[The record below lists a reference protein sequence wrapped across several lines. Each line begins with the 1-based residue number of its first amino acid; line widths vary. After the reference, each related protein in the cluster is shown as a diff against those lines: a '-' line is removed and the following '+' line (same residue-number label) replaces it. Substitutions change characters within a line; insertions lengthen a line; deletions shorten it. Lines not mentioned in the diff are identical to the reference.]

1 MHCHPIF
8 GSYKALRV
16 NFSTYTQ
23 RIPQTSK
30 FFENPLGITVRYK
43 MSKNICFIDG
53 LEGILKYRDV
63 DINQLVDLS
72 YDAVSYLLILG
83 KLPGDQELAEYSA
96 RLHGEREINREVIDV
111 IRMCN
116 SNIDSI
122 EALRTIVSFISQF
135 DPDINDSSPEGN
147 MKKAIRLIAK
157 IPTIV
162 AAYYRISNGKEP
174 VPPDPSLSHGA
185 NFLYM
190 IRGSKPGQLEAEVM
204 EKDFILSAEHELN
217 ASTFSSRVT
226 ASTLSDLYSAVVSGL
241 CTLKGPLHGG
251 ARAEVVTMLEK
262 MNSPEDA
269 EKFVLETIAKKEK
282 IMGFG
287 HRVYKTYDPRGVIFK
302 QLSRQL
308 AEAKGDMY
316 WYEIAET
323 IENTVIREIVEKK
336 GKPIYPNVDFYSGV
350 IYKYMDIPPQLATSI
365 FAIGRVSG
373 WIAHS
378 FDQYDKK
385 RIIRPRAFMLDEC

>member
-1 MHCHPIF
+1 
-8 GSYKALRV
+8 
-16 NFSTYTQ
+16 
-23 RIPQTSK
+23 
-30 FFENPLGITVRYK
+30 

-53 LEGILKYRDV
+53 LEGILKYREI
-63 DINQLVDLS
+63 DINQLVELP
-72 YDAVSYLLILG
+72 YDAISYLLIQG
-83 KLPGDQELAEYSA
+83 ELPADQELAEYSA
-96 RLHGEREINREVIDV
+96 RLHGEREINREVMDV
-111 IRMCN
+111 IRMCKLD
-116 SNIDSI
+116 IDAM

-135 DPDINDSSPEGN
+135 DPDLDDSSPEGN
-147 MKKAIRLIAK
+147 MRKAIRLIAK

-162 AAYYRISNGKEP
+162 AAYYRVANGKDP
-174 VPPDPSLSHGA
+174 VPPDASLSHGA

-190 IRGSKPGQLEAEVM
+190 LKGRKPSELEAEVM

-251 ARAEVVTMLEK
+251 ARAEVMTMLEEIG
-262 MNSPEDA
+262 NPGNA
-269 EKFVLETIAKKEK
+269 EKYVLEKIGNRDK

-287 HRVYKTYDPRGVIFK
+287 HRVYKTYDPRGTIFK

-308 AEAKGDMY
+308 AEAKGDMH
-316 WYEIAET
+316 WYDTAEA
-323 IENTVIREIVEKK
+323 IENTVVRELVEKK

-350 IYKYMDIPPQLATSI
+350 IYKYMDIPPQLATAI

-373 WIAHS
+373 WIAHC
-378 FDQYDKK
+378 FDQYEKK
-385 RIIRPRAFMLDEC
+385 KIIRPRAFMLDEC

>member
-1 MHCHPIF
+1 
-8 GSYKALRV
+8 
-16 NFSTYTQ
+16 
-23 RIPQTSK
+23 
-30 FFENPLGITVRYK
+30 

-53 LEGILKYRDV
+53 LEGILKYRDI
-63 DINQLVDLS
+63 DINQLVDLP

-83 KLPGDQELAEYSA
+83 DLPGDQELAEYSA
-96 RLHGEREINREVIDV
+96 CLHGEREVNREVIDV
-111 IRMCN
+111 IHMCN
-116 SNIDSI
+116 FNIDSI

-147 MKKAIRLIAK
+147 MRKAIRLIAK

-162 AAYYRISNGKEP
+162 ATYYRIANGKEP

-190 IRGSKPGQLEAEVM
+190 LRGKKPSQLEAEIM

-226 ASTLSDLYSAVVSGL
+226 ASTLSDLYSAVISGL
-241 CTLKGPLHGG
+241 CTLKGDMHWYNI
-251 ARAEVVTMLEK
+251 AEVV
-262 MNSPEDA
+262 
-269 EKFVLETIAKKEK
+269 
-282 IMGFG
+282 
-287 HRVYKTYDPRGVIFK
+287 
-302 QLSRQL
+302 
-308 AEAKGDMY
+308 
-316 WYEIAET
+316 
-323 IENTVIREIVEKK
+323 ENTVIRELVEKK

-373 WIAHS
+373 WIAHC
-378 FDQYDKK
+378 FDQYEKK
-385 RIIRPRAFMLDEC
+385 KVIRPRAFMLDEC

>member
-1 MHCHPIF
+1 
-8 GSYKALRV
+8 
-16 NFSTYTQ
+16 
-23 RIPQTSK
+23 
-30 FFENPLGITVRYK
+30 

-53 LEGILKYRDV
+53 LEGILKYREI
-63 DINQLVDLS
+63 DINQLVELP
-72 YDAVSYLLILG
+72 YDAVSYLLIQG
-83 KLPGDQELAEYSA
+83 ELPADQELVEYSA
-96 RLHGEREINREVIDV
+96 RLQGEREISREVLNV

-116 SNIDSI
+116 FSVDAM
-122 EALRTIVSFISQF
+122 EALRTVVSFMSQF
-135 DPDINDSSPEGN
+135 DPDLDDSSPEGN
-147 MKKAIRLIAK
+147 MRKAIRLIAK

-174 VPPDPSLSHGA
+174 VPPDASLSHGA

-190 IRGSKPGQLEAEVM
+190 LKGSKPTALEAEVM

-226 ASTLSDLYSAVVSGL
+226 ASTFSDLYSAIVSGL

-251 ARAEVVTMLEK
+251 ARAEVMNMLEEIG
-262 MNSPEDA
+262 SPENA
-269 EKFVLETIAKKEK
+269 ENYVLEKLSQRER

-287 HRVYKTYDPRGVIFK
+287 HRVYKTYDPRGTIFK
-302 QLSRQL
+302 QLSKQL
-308 AEAKGDMY
+308 AEEKGDMH
-316 WYEIAET
+316 WFKTGEI
-323 IENTVIREIVEKK
+323 IENTVIHELVEKK

-373 WIAHS
+373 WIAHC
-378 FDQYDKK
+378 FDQYERK

>member
-1 MHCHPIF
+1 
-8 GSYKALRV
+8 
-16 NFSTYTQ
+16 
-23 RIPQTSK
+23 
-30 FFENPLGITVRYK
+30 

-53 LEGILKYRDV
+53 LEGILKYREI
-63 DINQLVDLS
+63 DINQLVELP
-72 YDAVSYLLILG
+72 YDAISYLLIEG
-83 KLPGDQELAEYSA
+83 ELPADQELADYSA
-96 RLHGEREINREVIDV
+96 RLHGEREINREVMDV

-116 SNIDSI
+116 FNIDAM
-122 EALRTIVSFISQF
+122 EALRTIVSFMSQF
-135 DPDINDSSPEGN
+135 DPDLNDSSPEGN
-147 MKKAIRLIAK
+147 LKKAIRLIAK

-162 AAYYRISNGKEP
+162 AAYYRVANGKEP
-174 VPPDPSLSHGA
+174 VPPDASLSHGA

-190 IRGSKPGQLEAEVM
+190 IKGNKPSELEAEVM

-251 ARAEVVTMLEK
+251 ARAEVMTMLEEIG
-262 MNSPEDA
+262 SPENA
-269 EKFVLETIAKKEK
+269 EKYVLEKIGNKEK

-287 HRVYKTYDPRGVIFK
+287 HRVYKTYDPRGTIFK
-302 QLSRQL
+302 QLSKQL
-308 AEAKGDMY
+308 AEAKGDTH
-316 WYEIAET
+316 WYKTAEA
-323 IENTVIREIVEKK
+323 IENTVVRELVEKK

-373 WIAHS
+373 WIAHC
-378 FDQYDKK
+378 FDQYERK

>member
-1 MHCHPIF
+1 
-8 GSYKALRV
+8 
-16 NFSTYTQ
+16 
-23 RIPQTSK
+23 
-30 FFENPLGITVRYK
+30 

-53 LEGILKYRDV
+53 LEGILKYREI
-63 DINQLVDLS
+63 DINELVELP
-72 YDAVSYLLILG
+72 YDVISYLLIQG
-83 KLPGDQELAEYSA
+83 ELPADQELADYSA
-96 RLHGEREINREVIDV
+96 RLHGEREINREVLDV

-116 SNIDSI
+116 FNVDAM
-122 EALRTIVSFISQF
+122 EALRTVVSFMSQF
-135 DPDINDSSPEGN
+135 DPDLDDGSSEGN
-147 MKKAIRLIAK
+147 MRKAIRLIAK

-162 AAYYRISNGKEP
+162 AAYYRIANGKEP

-190 IRGSKPGQLEAEVM
+190 LKGSKPTALEAEIM

-226 ASTLSDLYSAVVSGL
+226 ASTFSDLYSAIVSGL

-251 ARAEVVTMLEK
+251 ARAEVMTMLDEIG
-262 MNSPEDA
+262 SPENA
-269 EKFVLETIAKKEK
+269 QKYILEKLQQRER

-287 HRVYKTYDPRGVIFK
+287 HRVYKTYDPRGTIFK
-302 QLSRQL
+302 NLSKQL
-308 AEAKGDMY
+308 AEEKGDMH
-316 WYEIAET
+316 WYKTAEV
-323 IENTVIREIVEKK
+323 IEKTVVHELVEKK

-373 WIAHS
+373 WIAHC
-378 FDQYDKK
+378 FDQYEKK

>member
-1 MHCHPIF
+1 
-8 GSYKALRV
+8 
-16 NFSTYTQ
+16 
-23 RIPQTSK
+23 
-30 FFENPLGITVRYK
+30 

-53 LEGILKYRDV
+53 LEGILKYREI
-63 DINQLVDLS
+63 DINQLVELP
-72 YDAVSYLLILG
+72 YDAISYLLIQG
-83 KLPGDQELAEYSA
+83 ELPADQGLADYSA
-96 RLHGEREINREVIDV
+96 RLHGEREINREVMDV

-116 SNIDSI
+116 LGIDAM
-122 EALRTIVSFISQF
+122 EALRTIVSFMSQF
-135 DPDINDSSPEGN
+135 DPDLNDSSPEGN
-147 MKKAIRLIAK
+147 MRKAVRLIAK

-162 AAYYRISNGKEP
+162 AAYYRVANGKEP
-174 VPPDPSLSHGA
+174 VPPDASLSHGA

-190 IRGSKPGQLEAEVM
+190 IKGNKPSELEAEVM

-251 ARAEVVTMLEK
+251 ARAEVMTMLDEIG
-262 MNSPEDA
+262 SPENA
-269 EKFVLETIAKKEK
+269 EKYILEKLEKKEK

-287 HRVYKTYDPRGVIFK
+287 HRVYKTYDPRGTIFK
-302 QLSRQL
+302 QLSKQL
-308 AEAKGDMY
+308 AETKGDIH
-316 WYEIAET
+316 WYDTAEV
-323 IENTVIREIVEKK
+323 IENTVVRELVEKK

-373 WIAHS
+373 WIAHC
-378 FDQYDKK
+378 FDQYEKK

>member
-1 MHCHPIF
+1 
-8 GSYKALRV
+8 
-16 NFSTYTQ
+16 
-23 RIPQTSK
+23 
-30 FFENPLGITVRYK
+30 

-53 LEGILKYRDV
+53 LEGILKYREI
-63 DINQLVDLS
+63 DINQLVELP
-72 YDAVSYLLILG
+72 YDAVSYLLIQG
-83 KLPGDQELAEYSA
+83 ELPGDKEVAEYSA
-96 RLHGEREINREVIDV
+96 RLHGEREINREIMDI

-116 SNIDSI
+116 FNIDAM
-122 EALRTIVSFISQF
+122 EALRTIVSFMSQF
-135 DPDINDSSPEGN
+135 DPDLNDSSPEGN
-147 MKKAIRLIAK
+147 MRKAVRLIAR

-162 AAYYRISNGKEP
+162 AAYYRVANGKEP
-174 VPPDPSLSHGA
+174 VPPDKSLSHGA

-190 IRGSKPGQLEAEVM
+190 LRGSKPTELEAEIM

-226 ASTLSDLYSAVVSGL
+226 ASTLSDLYSAIVSGL

-251 ARAEVVTMLEK
+251 ARAEVMTMIKEIACPENAEKIVLEK
-262 MNSPEDA
+262 
-269 EKFVLETIAKKEK
+269 LAKKEK

-287 HRVYKTYDPRGVIFK
+287 HRVYKTYDPRGTVFK

-308 AEAKGDMY
+308 AESKGDMH
-316 WYEIAET
+316 WYRTAEI

-336 GKPIYPNVDFYSGV
+336 GQPIYPNVDFYSGV
-350 IYKYMDIPPQLATSI
+350 IYMNMDIPPQLATSI

-373 WIAHS
+373 WIAHC
-378 FDQYDKK
+378 FDQYEKK

>member
-1 MHCHPIF
+1 
-8 GSYKALRV
+8 
-16 NFSTYTQ
+16 
-23 RIPQTSK
+23 
-30 FFENPLGITVRYK
+30 

-53 LEGILKYRDV
+53 LEGILKYREI
-63 DINQLVDLS
+63 DISQLVELP
-72 YDAVSYLLILG
+72 YDAVSYLLIQG
-83 KLPGDQELAEYSA
+83 ELPGDKEVAEYSA
-96 RLHGEREINREVIDV
+96 CLHGEREINREIMDI

-116 SNIDSI
+116 FNIDAM
-122 EALRTIVSFISQF
+122 EALRTIVSFMSQF
-135 DPDINDSSPEGN
+135 DPDLNDSSPEGN
-147 MKKAIRLIAK
+147 MRKAVRLIAR

-162 AAYYRISNGKEP
+162 AAYYRVANGKEP
-174 VPPDPSLSHGA
+174 VPPDKSLSHGA

-190 IRGSKPGQLEAEVM
+190 LRGSKPTELEAEIM

-226 ASTLSDLYSAVVSGL
+226 ASTLSDLYSAIVSGL

-251 ARAEVVTMLEK
+251 ARAEVMTMIKEIACPENAEKIVLEK
-262 MNSPEDA
+262 
-269 EKFVLETIAKKEK
+269 LAKKEK

-287 HRVYKTYDPRGVIFK
+287 HRVYKTYDPRGTVFK

-308 AEAKGDMY
+308 AESKGDMH
-316 WYEIAET
+316 WYRTAEI

-336 GKPIYPNVDFYSGV
+336 GQPIYPNVDFYSGV
-350 IYKYMDIPPQLATSI
+350 IYMNMDIPPQLATSI

-373 WIAHS
+373 WIAHC
-378 FDQYDKK
+378 FDQYEKK

>member
-1 MHCHPIF
+1 
-8 GSYKALRV
+8 
-16 NFSTYTQ
+16 
-23 RIPQTSK
+23 
-30 FFENPLGITVRYK
+30 

-53 LEGILKYRDV
+53 LEGILKYREI
-63 DINQLVDLS
+63 DISQLVELP
-72 YDAVSYLLILG
+72 YDAVSYLLIQG
-83 KLPGDQELAEYSA
+83 ELPGDKEVAEYSA
-96 RLHGEREINREVIDV
+96 RLHGEREINREIMDI

-116 SNIDSI
+116 FNIDAM
-122 EALRTIVSFISQF
+122 EALRTIVSFMSQF
-135 DPDINDSSPEGN
+135 DPDLNDSSPEGN
-147 MKKAIRLIAK
+147 MRKAVRLIAR

-162 AAYYRISNGKEP
+162 AAYYRVANGKEP
-174 VPPDPSLSHGA
+174 VPPDKSLSHGA

-190 IRGSKPGQLEAEVM
+190 LRGSKPTELEAEIM

-226 ASTLSDLYSAVVSGL
+226 ASTLSDLYSAIVSGL

-251 ARAEVVTMLEK
+251 ARAEVMTMIKEIACPENAEKIVLEK
-262 MNSPEDA
+262 
-269 EKFVLETIAKKEK
+269 LAKKEK

-287 HRVYKTYDPRGVIFK
+287 HRVYKTYDPRGTVFK

-308 AEAKGDMY
+308 AESKGDMH
-316 WYEIAET
+316 WYRTAEI

-336 GKPIYPNVDFYSGV
+336 GQPIYPNVDFYSGV
-350 IYKYMDIPPQLATSI
+350 IYMNMDIPPQLATSI

-373 WIAHS
+373 WIAHC
-378 FDQYDKK
+378 FDQYEKK

>member
-1 MHCHPIF
+1 
-8 GSYKALRV
+8 
-16 NFSTYTQ
+16 
-23 RIPQTSK
+23 
-30 FFENPLGITVRYK
+30 

-53 LEGILKYRDV
+53 LEGILKYREV
-63 DINQLVDLS
+63 DINQLVELP

-83 KLPGDQELAEYSA
+83 ELPGDKELAEYSA

-116 SNIDSI
+116 FNVDSI

-147 MKKAIRLIAK
+147 MRKAIRLIAK

-162 AAYYRISNGKEP
+162 AAYYRIANGKEP

-190 IRGSKPGQLEAEVM
+190 IRGSKPSQLEAEVM

-251 ARAEVVTMLEK
+251 ARAEV
-262 MNSPEDA
+262 MNMIKDVGSQKNA
-269 EKFVLETIAKKEK
+269 EKFVLDRIANREK

-287 HRVYKTYDPRGVIFK
+287 HRVYKTYDPRGTVFK

-308 AEAKGDMY
+308 AEAKEDMH
-316 WYEIAET
+316 WYETAET
-323 IENTVIREIVEKK
+323 IENTVVRELVEKK
-336 GKPIYPNVDFYSGV
+336 RKPIYPNVDFYSGV
-350 IYKYMDIPPQLATSI
+350 IYMYMDIPPQLATSI

-373 WIAHS
+373 WIAHC
-378 FDQYDKK
+378 FDQYEKK
-385 RIIRPRAFMLDEC
+385 KIIRPRAFMLDEC

>member
-1 MHCHPIF
+1 
-8 GSYKALRV
+8 
-16 NFSTYTQ
+16 
-23 RIPQTSK
+23 
-30 FFENPLGITVRYK
+30 

-53 LEGILKYRDV
+53 LEGILKYREV
-63 DINQLVDLS
+63 DINQLVELP
-72 YDAVSYLLILG
+72 YDAVSYLLIMG
-83 KLPGDQELAEYSA
+83 ELPGDQELAEYSA
-96 RLHGEREINREVIDV
+96 RLHGEREINGEAIDV

-116 SNIDSI
+116 LNIDCM

-147 MKKAIRLIAK
+147 MRKAIRLIAK

-162 AAYYRISNGKEP
+162 AAYYRIANGKEP
-174 VPPDPSLSHGA
+174 VSPDPSLSHGA

-190 IRGSKPGQLEAEVM
+190 IRGSRPSQLEAEVM

-226 ASTLSDLYSAVVSGL
+226 ASTFSDLYSAIVSGL

-251 ARAEVVTMLEK
+251 ARSEVMTMLEEIAC
-262 MNSPEDA
+262 PENA
-269 EKFVLETIAKKEK
+269 ENYVLDKLRKKEK

-287 HRVYKTYDPRGVIFK
+287 HRVYKTYDPRGTLFK
-302 QLSRQL
+302 QLARQL
-308 AEAKGDMY
+308 AEAKRDMH
-316 WYEIAET
+316 WYETAE
-323 IENTVIREIVEKK
+323 IVENTVIHELVDKK

-350 IYKYMDIPPQLATSI
+350 IYMYMDIPSQLATSI

-373 WIAHS
+373 WIAHC
-378 FDQYDKK
+378 FDQYEKK

>member
-1 MHCHPIF
+1 
-8 GSYKALRV
+8 
-16 NFSTYTQ
+16 
-23 RIPQTSK
+23 
-30 FFENPLGITVRYK
+30 

-53 LEGILKYRDV
+53 LEGILKYREI
-63 DINQLVDLS
+63 DINKLVDLP

-83 KLPGDQELAEYSA
+83 DLPGDQELAEYSA
-96 RLHGEREINREVIDV
+96 CLHGEREVNREAIDV
-111 IRMCN
+111 IHMCN
-116 SNIDSI
+116 FNIEAI

-147 MKKAIRLIAK
+147 KRKAIRLIAK

-162 AAYYRISNGKEP
+162 AAYYRIANGSQP
-174 VPPDPSLSHGA
+174 VSPDPSLSHGA

-190 IRGSKPGQLEAEVM
+190 LRGNKPTQLEAEVM

-251 ARAEVVTMLEK
+251 ARAEVTAMIEEITC
-262 MNSPEDA
+262 PENA
-269 EKFVLETIAKKEK
+269 ESYVLDKLSKKEK

-287 HRVYKTYDPRGVIFK
+287 HRVYKTYDPRGTIFK
-302 QLSRQL
+302 QLAKQL
-308 AEAKGDMY
+308 AEAKGDMH
-316 WYEIAET
+316 WYNIAE
-323 IENTVIREIVEKK
+323 IVENTVVRELVEKK

-373 WIAHS
+373 WIAHC
-378 FDQYDKK
+378 FDQYEKK